1 MKKQGEHSNSALS
14 VRTLDLGF
22 EKDLTIILNSVNSA
36 ASSRQN
42 VLLSATLTHGKHRS
56 RLTFCH
62 YLLMVVKLLLSQVVE
77 FVSIHSIHM
86 WISGV
91 TRLADIC
98 LKDSVSITVSGLS
111 SSDPAACSAAKTDH
125 VTSSQSES
133 FVIPEALK
141 QFVVIV
147 PSKVRLVCL
156 AAFILDKCKV
166 NSHFHD

>member
-1 MKKQGEHSNSALS
+1 MKKQGEHSNTALS

-56 RLTFCH
+56 RFIFCH
-62 YLLMVVKLLLSQVVE
+62 YLLMLVKLVLSQVVE
-77 FVSIHSIHM
+77 FVSIHSIHV

-98 LKDSVSITVSGLS
+98 LKDSVNVTGLS

-125 VTSSQSES
+125 LTPSQSES

-166 NSHFHD
+166 NSHFPG